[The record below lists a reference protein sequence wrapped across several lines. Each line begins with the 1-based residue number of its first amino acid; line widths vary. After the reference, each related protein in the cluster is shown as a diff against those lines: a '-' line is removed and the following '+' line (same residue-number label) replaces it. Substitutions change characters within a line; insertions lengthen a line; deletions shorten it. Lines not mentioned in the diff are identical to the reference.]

1 MPVNDPTRPLLL
13 EREHPLDAL
22 RAALA
27 SARAGFGHCALVGG
41 EAGIGKTTL
50 LEHFIGTL
58 DNEQARTRV
67 LWGGCDALSTPHP
80 LGPLHDLAPEAGQR
94 LRAALASGGDRAAL
108 FGTVLDELAR
118 PPGPVVIVF
127 EDVHWAD
134 AATLD
139 LLRFLGRRIQRVPAL
154 LILSHRDDEASAA
167 QLRPLFGDLPAAH
180 VTRLVLSRLSAAAVD
195 TLASAAA
202 RDAAGATAYDAAG
215 IYAATGG
222 NPFFVAEVL
231 RDADASGVPAT
242 VRDAVLGRAARLAPA
257 AHEVLQLAAIV
268 PRAIPL
274 AVLDAVLAPSTEA
287 IEACIAGGLLLA
299 EGHTLRFRHELA
311 RVAVEQAI
319 GELRAAPLHA
329 RVLAVLAAA
338 PAGSVAAAQLAHH
351 AQRAGDADAV
361 LRFAPA
367 AAREAARRGARRE
380 AAAHCRAALAH
391 ADRLA
396 DDARAALL
404 DDYATHCFET
414 NDLAAAITAREQAIA
429 LFARGGNLRA
439 QCEALAAHAMPLVR
453 ALRNAE
459 ADAASRA
466 ALALAEQLP
475 KEPPEG
481 RALARACATESYL
494 RMLNRDYRDAIDW
507 GERAIELAQ
516 PIGEPEI
523 LARAHNTV
531 GAALMFVDY
540 MRGCAHVLQSL
551 EIARTLGDGGVGVAD
566 AWLMLGSGSGE
577 LCEFDAADKHLA
589 EGIAFAHAHD
599 LDRVAGYMEGWQA
612 LCDLYRGRWDAAGQ
626 RAHAAAA
633 RETGATTN
641 RITALLALGRLRTR
655 RGDPGATVVLD
666 EALVLAERSGTLQ
679 RLAPVCS
686 ARAEAAWLA
695 GDAERAGRE
704 AACALDLAR
713 AKGHPWFVGELAL
726 WCWRAGALAAAPPGC
741 AAPFQLQIDGQCRAA
756 AEAWA
761 QIGCPYEQARALADG
776 DEAAQREALAILDRL
791 RARPLAERIRADMRA
806 AGTRAVP
813 RGPQTRTLG
822 NAAGLTARELEV
834 LTLVARGWRNAQIAT
849 QLSRST
855 RTIDHHVEA
864 ILAKLGAATRAEA
877 LTAAQRLGVLP
888 KNG

>member
-1 MPVNDPTRPLLL
+1 MPVDDPTQPLLL
-13 EREHPLDAL
+13 EREPSLAAL
-22 RAALA
+22 RTALA
-27 SARAGFGHCALVGG
+27 SARTGVGHCVLVGG

-50 LEHFIGTL
+50 LEHFVGEL
-58 DNEQARTRV
+58 GSERVRPRV

-80 LGPLHDLAPEAGQR
+80 LGALHDLAPEAGQR
-94 LRAALASGGDRAAL
+94 LRAALAGGGDRAAL
-108 FGTVLDELAR
+108 FGAVLDELAR
-118 PPGPVVIVF
+118 PPAPVVIVF

-180 VTRLVLSRLSAAAVD
+180 VTRLALPRLSSAAVD
-195 TLASAAA
+195 VLATAAA
-202 RDAAGATAYDAAG
+202 RDAAGVH
-215 IYAATGG
+215 AATGG

-231 RDADASGVPAT
+231 RERDASGVPAT
-242 VRDAVLGRAARLAPA
+242 VRDAVLGRAARLVPA
-257 AHEVLQLAAIV
+257 AHEVLQLTAIV

-274 AVLDAVLAPSTEA
+274 SLLDAVLAPGTEA
-287 IEACIAGGLLLA
+287 IEACINGGLLLA
-299 EGHTLRFRHELA
+299 EGLTLRFRHELA

-319 GELRAAPLHA
+319 VAPRAALLHA
-329 RVLAVLAAA
+329 RVLAALAAA
-338 PAGSVAAAQLAHH
+338 PAGTVAAAQLVHH

-380 AAAHCRAALAH
+380 AAAQCRAALAH
-391 ADRLA
+391 ADRLP

-404 DDYATHCFET
+404 DNYAIHCFEL
-414 NDLAAAITAREQAIA
+414 NDLDAAIDAREQAIA
-429 LFARGGNLRA
+429 LYARSGDVRA

-466 ALALAEQLP
+466 ALALAAQLSP
-475 KEPPEG
+475 ESPTERPEG
-481 RALARACATESYL
+481 RAMARACATESYL
-494 RMLNRDYRDAIDW
+494 RMLNRDYRDAVDW
-507 GERAIELAQ
+507 GERAIALA
-516 PIGEPEI
+516 ERLREREI
-523 LARAHNTV
+523 LARAHNSV
-531 GAALMFVDY
+531 GAALMFADY
-540 MRGCAHVLQSL
+540 ARGCAHVQRSL
-551 EIARTLGDGGVGVAD
+551 EIARTLGDGGAGVAD
-566 AWLMLGSGSGE
+566 AWLMLGSASGE

-612 LCDLYRGRWDAAGQ
+612 LCDLYRGRWDAAGP

-655 RGDPGATVVLD
+655 RGDPGAMAVLD
-666 EALVLAERSGTLQ
+666 EALALAERSGTLQ
-679 RLAPVCS
+679 RLAPVCG
-686 ARAEAAWLA
+686 ARAELAWLA
-695 GDAERAGRE
+695 GDAATAGHE
-704 AACALDLAR
+704 AARAFELAN
-713 AKGHPWFVGELAL
+713 AKGHPWFLGELAL
-726 WCWRAGALAAAPPGC
+726 WRWRAGELAAAPKGC
-741 AAPFQLQIDGQCRAA
+741 AAPFQLQIDGQWGAA
-756 AEAWA
+756 AAAWA
-761 QIGCPYEQARALADG
+761 QLGCPYEQARALADG

-791 RARPLAERIRADMRA
+791 RARPLAERLRADMRA
-806 AGTRAVP
+806 AGAHAVP
-813 RGPQTRTLG
+813 RGPQQRTLG

-834 LTLVARGWRNAQIAT
+834 LALVARGWRNAQIAT

-855 RTIDHHVEA
+855 RTVDHHVEA
-864 ILAKLGAATRAEA
+864 ILAKLGATTRAEA
-877 LTAAQRLGVLP
+877 LLAAQRLGLLP